1 MRRIASGS
9 RDLIVLTGAPGTGKT
24 AILDR
29 LSVDISGVPEPAR
42 EVLAEQRAVGGD
54 RTPDGDP
61 RLFVQLLLRRSI
73 DTYETALG
81 SGSPTLFDRGI
92 PDCVAY
98 AVILGVDPTAAA
110 RAADRYRYD
119 QEVFSLE
126 PWEQIYTTDTERT
139 MSFDDTLLFH
149 AALVEAYDDAGY
161 VLTSVPKGPIEDRA
175 AFVRDRIHARDHHP
189 AGPRH

>member
-1 MRRIASGS
+1 MRRTGSGS

-29 LSVDISGVPEPAR
+29 LSVDVSGVPEPAR
-42 EVLAEQRAVGGD
+42 EVLAEQRAVGGEG
-54 RTPDGDP
+54 TPDRDP

-73 DTYETALG
+73 DTYEAALR

-98 AVILGVDPTAAA
+98 AVILGVDPTSAA
-110 RAADRYRYD
+110 RAADRYRYN
-119 QEVFSLE
+119 QEVFSLA
-126 PWEQIYTTDTERT
+126 PWEQIYKTDPERT
-139 MSFDDTLLFH
+139 MSFDDTLSFH

-161 VLTSVPKGPIEDRA
+161 VLTLVPKGPVGERA
-175 AFVRDRIHARDHHP
+175 AFVRDWILARDHHR

>member
-1 MRRIASGS
+1 M
-9 RDLIVLTGAPGTGKT
+9 VLTGAPGTGKS

-29 LSVDISGVPEPAR
+29 LSVDLPGVPEPAR
-42 EVLAEQRAVGGD
+42 EVLAEQRAAGGEG
-54 RTPDGDP
+54 TPDRDA

-73 DTYETALG
+73 ETYKTALR

-98 AVILGVDPTAAA
+98 AVILGVDPTSAA
-110 RAADRYRYD
+110 RAAHRYRYD

-126 PWEQIYTTDTERT
+126 PWEEIYTTDDERT
-139 MSFDDTLLFH
+139 MSFDDTLRFH
-149 AALVEAYDDAGY
+149 AALVESYDDAGY
-161 VLTSVPKGPIEDRA
+161 VLTSVPKGPVEERA
-175 AFVRDRIHARDHHP
+175 AFVRERIDTRDHRR